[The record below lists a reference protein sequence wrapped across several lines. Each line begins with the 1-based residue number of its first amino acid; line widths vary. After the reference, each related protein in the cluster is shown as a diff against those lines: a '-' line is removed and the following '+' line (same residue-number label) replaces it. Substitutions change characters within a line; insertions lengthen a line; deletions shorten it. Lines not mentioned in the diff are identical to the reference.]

1 MEFILRCNALKCRKE
16 LDDRAVVTTCSH
28 VFCIECSNQF
38 QLSTSIQDNRR
49 ASCPAC
55 DMHLPNPDDVA
66 VTTLNPS
73 EDYKTSVL
81 SGLNPS
87 IIMECAGRALSFW
100 AYQTTQEIVYQEY
113 LAKSLTDKYST
124 LNSQM
129 DKIIHDANNEISNL
143 RNKIIGMS
151 TDQDTLR
158 RKNAE
163 LNHNLKEKSKKL
175 LQTQELYDK
184 MKRRSML
191 GQVQTAASNAVDDT
205 IQATVTGNR
214 FTDDMA
220 TDDHR
225 PQQPSLYAH
234 QQQTGGT
241 NHTGNLQTQGMPPP
255 PQRRHSNAWDTIGQ
269 GGSEGFQRQSQ
280 VQATP
285 SSHRQPLMT
294 NSFPP
299 ASIGMNSV
307 QNPMIGTPLPHGRV
321 NSVNSRRTPLSSL
334 NLNGGQNS
342 GLTGYGMRA
351 GLKVGHP
358 QTSVISNF
366 SRPSVRSAQRPGSN
380 LPFSR
385 DSGLGTPSISRGGGD
400 YY

>member
-1 MEFILRCNALKCRKE
+1 
-16 LDDRAVVTTCSH
+16 
-28 VFCIECSNQF
+28 
-38 QLSTSIQDNRR
+38 
-49 ASCPAC
+49 
-55 DMHLPNPDDVA
+55 MHLPNLDDVI

-129 DKIIHDANNEISNL
+129 DKIIHDANSEISNL
-143 RNKIIGMS
+143 RNKILGMN
-151 TDQDTLR
+151 TDQDALR
-158 RKNAE
+158 RKNE
-163 LNHNLKEKSKKL
+163 DLNYQLKEKSKNL

-184 MKRRSML
+184 MKRRGML

-214 FTDDMA
+214 FTDNMG
-220 TDDHR
+220 TDNHR
-225 PQQPSLYAH
+225 TQQPSLYE
-234 QQQTGGT
+234 QQQASGMY
-241 NHTGNLQTQGMPPP
+241 NTGNFQTQSMPPP
-255 PQRRHSNAWDTIGQ
+255 PQRRRRSSEWDTIGQ
-269 GGSEGFQRQSQ
+269 GNIQGSRRPSQ

-285 SSHRQPLMT
+285 SSHRQPLT
-294 NSFPP
+294 AGNFPP
-299 ASIGMNSV
+299 ASIGMNSL
-307 QNPMIGTPLPHGRV
+307 QNHMAGTPLPLPHGRV
-321 NSVNSRRTPLSSL
+321 NSVNSRRTPLLGL
-334 NLNGGQNS
+334 NVNSGQSS

-351 GLKVGHP
+351 GLKVGNP
-358 QTSVISNF
+358 QTSVVSDF
-366 SRPSVRSAQRPGSN
+366 SRPSVRSVAQRPGSN